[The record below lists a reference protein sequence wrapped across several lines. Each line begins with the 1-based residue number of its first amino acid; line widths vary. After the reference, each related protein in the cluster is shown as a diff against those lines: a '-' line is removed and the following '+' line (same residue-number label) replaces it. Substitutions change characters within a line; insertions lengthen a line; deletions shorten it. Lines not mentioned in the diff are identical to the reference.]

1 MKQMYQTS
9 LFHSAVLA
17 ALMVASPYQVAAQV
31 TGDESNETSAS
42 SGGTVEEVIVYGIQ
56 QSLESAL
63 EQKRQQK
70 NLIEVIN
77 AEDIGKMP
85 DENLAEVLE
94 NIPGVQISRNAGIG
108 SSVAVRGSEDNRV
121 EINGRGTTPA
131 GDNRGG
137 MSFEDLPAALV
148 RSLSLIHI

>member
-1 MKQMYQTS
+1 MKRMHQTTF
-9 LFHSAVLA
+9 FHSAVLA
-17 ALMVASPYQVAAQV
+17 ALTVASPYQVAAQV
-31 TGDESNETSAS
+31 TGEESNETSAS
-42 SGGTVEEVIVYGIQ
+42 SGGIVEEVIVYGIQ

-131 GDNRGG
+131 GDKPV
-137 MSFEDLPAALV
+137 SYTHLTLPTTLV
-148 RSLSLIHI
+148 V